1 MILDAVNKHNEILYD
16 VVIPKTFHA
25 LYEVKGTQK
34 SEDVDMV
41 LLREP
46 KDAGYYEFSA
56 KDELVVSKDSRV
68 FTPAEIKKSFHA
80 DTYCFD
86 SKPELEEC
94 NFSGN
99 ILKETD
105 DPEKHKR
112 DILTIHMMRREYEVF
127 DTSPKA
133 LPLVEFKITYS
144 HLHDGRKLVEIA
156 EEEDKAYQT
165 ILNIVSK
172 TRKKLE
178 GKTIAFFRETIQEG

>member
-1 MILDAVNKHNEILYD
+1 ML
-16 VVIPKTFHA
+16 
-25 LYEVKGTQK
+25 
-34 SEDVDMV
+34 
-41 LLREP
+41 
-46 KDAGYYEFSA
+46 
-56 KDELVVSKDSRV
+56 
-68 FTPAEIKKSFHA
+68 
-80 DTYCFD
+80 
-86 SKPELEEC
+86 
-94 NFSGN
+94 SGN

-127 DTSPKA
+127 DTSFKA
-133 LPLVEFKITYS
+133 LPLAEFKITYC

-178 GKTIAFFRETIQEG
+178 GKTIAFFREPIQEG